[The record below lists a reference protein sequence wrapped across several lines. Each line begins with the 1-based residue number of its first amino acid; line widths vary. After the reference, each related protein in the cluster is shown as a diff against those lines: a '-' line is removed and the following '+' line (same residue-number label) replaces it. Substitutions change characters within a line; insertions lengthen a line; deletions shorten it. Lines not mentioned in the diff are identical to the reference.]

1 MPRQSIPPIPRPSSR
16 LAERAAVVAPAGDR
30 RVQQARGALEATLT
44 AGGAA
49 YDRSVF
55 LRRFH
60 RLAPE
65 TIESSAPEAARAILA
80 QLERSLRQERA
91 RIGHWTYDL
100 NRHIGLLVAYR
111 AEKARSERLGTR
123 I

>member
-1 MPRQSIPPIPRPSSR
+1 MPRQSIPRPSSR
-16 LAERAAVVAPAGDR
+16 LAESTAISASAGDH
-30 RVQQARGALEATLT
+30 RVQEAHGALEATLK
-44 AGGAA
+44 AGGAD

-65 TIESSAPEAARAILA
+65 TIESSAPEAARAILV
-80 QLERSLRQERA
+80 QLERALRQERA

-100 NRHIGLLVAYR
+100 NRHIGLLAAYR
-111 AEKARSERLGTR
+111 TEKARAERLGPR